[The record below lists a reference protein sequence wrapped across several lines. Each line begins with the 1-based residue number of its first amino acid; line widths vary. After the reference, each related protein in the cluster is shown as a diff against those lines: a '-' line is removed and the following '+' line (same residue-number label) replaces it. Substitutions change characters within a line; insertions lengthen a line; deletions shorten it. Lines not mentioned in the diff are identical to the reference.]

1 MSKNT
6 VFTVSYVDFNR
17 NKNRKF
23 SQVRLGKKK
32 IFLFKNMEMA
42 VRTHE
47 LFFSEVNLDEYYY
60 ENKQPPKTEHV
71 KIGHQERRTIGGLS
85 S

>member
-47 LFFSEVNLDEYYY
+47 LVLSEVKSDKYYY
-60 ENKQPPKTEHV
+60 ENKQPPKTGHV
-71 KIGHQERRTIGGLS
+71 KIGHLGKGGL
-85 S
+85 

>member
-1 MSKNT
+1 
-6 VFTVSYVDFNR
+6 
-17 NKNRKF
+17 
-23 SQVRLGKKK
+23 
-32 IFLFKNMEMA
+32 MA

-71 KIGHQERRTIGGLS
+71 KIGHLGKGGL
-85 S
+85 